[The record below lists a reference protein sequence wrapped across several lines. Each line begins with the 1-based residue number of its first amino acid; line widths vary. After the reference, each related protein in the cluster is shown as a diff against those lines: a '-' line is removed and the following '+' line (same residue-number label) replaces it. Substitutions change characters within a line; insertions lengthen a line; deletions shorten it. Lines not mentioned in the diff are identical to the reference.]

1 MQIGNVESLRAQNRD
16 YTLGMSSGL
25 AQRPLLRWDGF
36 TLRIDLDMVEL
47 LANRQLAARVEA
59 IRRLEVNGD
68 GDGLELR
75 LDIAWK
81 GLPAQVSATVRELRL
96 HRRFFGCRLEGL
108 HGPMGVPL
116 PGALVGVLARR
127 FGQGMVSFDPGD
139 RILLVDLRR
148 FLPEG
153 LEVRVKDVRCEGRWV
168 CVELA
173 GGSVAAVLAGIP
185 NEPA

>member
-1 MQIGNVESLRAQNRD
+1 
-16 YTLGMSSGL
+16 
-25 AQRPLLRWDGF
+25 
-36 TLRIDLDMVEL
+36 
-47 LANRQLAARVEA
+47 
-59 IRRLEVNGD
+59 
-68 GDGLELR
+68 
-75 LDIAWK
+75 
-81 GLPAQVSATVRELRL
+81 
-96 HRRFFGCRLEGL
+96 
-108 HGPMGVPL
+108 
-116 PGALVGVLARR
+116 
-127 FGQGMVSFDPGD
+127 VSFDPGD